1 MTVVRREELPAAEG
15 VDTLGKARAGA
26 GALLYTALVLAAML
40 LAVLLASRYR
50 KAWDLTRQGV
60 MSLSP
65 KTVQVLSALEQPVAI
80 HGLMQ
85 DKDRR
90 RDAYWDLLQ
99 RYRRASDQVRVEI
112 FDPNARP
119 ADFEALGLSV
129 VDRDTV
135 KNGVSVAV
143 SGTRRTIFRGVG
155 EEDVTNAIL
164 EAGSAAPRIVGVVR
178 GYGGHE
184 LDETADGG
192 LSGARDAFLREYD
205 KFVDVR
211 LDAGIPPD
219 VALLVAFGPRA
230 PVPPADVERL
240 AAWLQEGG
248 RLLLLVDP
256 EHPTGLERVAADWG
270 VVATGVRVVDRRQ
283 NMRGQAEIPLV
294 AEYTRHPIVRPFG
307 PEKPLALPL
316 ATAVVTSEGRDPAV
330 FRDALVKTS
339 PYAEGLAPT
348 GERSQ
353 GPFALAAAAYRPAV
367 GGASKAEGRLV
378 VVGDIAFATNA
389 FLAEASNRDFLLNC
403 AGWLSRARGQVTI
416 RPSPLA
422 GQMIRLT
429 AADGAIFQVLAAA
442 PPLFVLAIG
451 VAVHMR
457 RRRL

>member
-1 MTVVRREELPAAEG
+1 MAVTRREDLPAAEG
-15 VDTLGKARAGA
+15 IDALGDARAGA
-26 GALLYTALVLAAML
+26 GALAYTTLVLAAML
-40 LAVLLASRYR
+40 FAVLLAARFR
-50 KAWDLTRQGV
+50 VAWDLTRQGA

-65 KTVQVLSALEQPVAI
+65 KSMQALAALERPVSI

-85 DKDRR
+85 DNDRR
-90 RDAYWDLLQ
+90 RGTYWDLLQ
-99 RYRRASDQVRVEI
+99 RYRQASPEVSVEI

-119 ADFEALGLSV
+119 AAFQALDLSDI
-129 VDRDTV
+129 DRDTI
-135 KNGVSVAV
+135 KNGVSVAI
-143 SGTRRTIFRGVG
+143 SGSRHAVFRGVG

-164 EAGSAAPRIVGVVR
+164 EAGSSAPRVVGVLR
-178 GYGGHE
+178 GYGARE

-192 LSGARDAFLREYD
+192 VSRLRDALLREYD
-205 KFVDVR
+205 KLVDVR
-211 LDAGIPPD
+211 LDAGIPSD
-219 VALLVAFGPRA
+219 IALLVAFGPRA

-240 AAWLQEGG
+240 AAWLDAGG
-248 RLLLLVDP
+248 RFLLLVDP
-256 EHPTGLERVAADWG
+256 EHPTGLESIGSAWG
-270 VVATGVRVVDRRQ
+270 IEATRIRVVDRSQ
-283 NMRGQAEIPLV
+283 GLRGQAEIPLV
-294 AEYTRHPIVRPFG
+294 SEYTRHPIVRPFG

-316 ATAVVTSEGRDPAV
+316 AAAVVTTEGRDPAV

-339 PYAEGLAPT
+339 AYAEGLAPT

-353 GPFALAAAAYRPAV
+353 GPFALAAAAYKPAR
-367 GGASKAEGRLV
+367 ADATAEGRLV

-422 GQMIRLT
+422 AQMIRLRQG
-429 AADGAIFQVLAAA
+429 DGAIFLAIAIA
-442 PPLFVLAIG
+442 PPFLVLAIG